1 MEHGAHA
8 LFGGERHGP
17 TIARNSSERRRMNDS
32 ALSPTIGRIVYF
44 QKIATIIFG
53 CSLVIIGACEKPSA
67 PHALASPQPVK
78 QNRAGQPAS
87 GLQFKQRQIAF
98 LNRIRDAD
106 PQKQVIDR
114 AMLNEQNELGLILDR
129 SVEMNR
135 IPDLMRTML
144 TQMAGEFPDQDLTVI
159 AYTPSNPPQK
169 VGTAYLNSRTREM
182 NYVPEY

>member
-1 MEHGAHA
+1 MK
-8 LFGGERHGP
+8 
-17 TIARNSSERRRMNDS
+17 D
-32 ALSPTIGRIVYF
+32 LSLKPMIRSTTRF
-44 QKIATIIFG
+44 SKIATTIFG
-53 CSLVIIGACEKPSA
+53 SSLLLIGACEKPSSRVS
-67 PHALASPQPVK
+67 ASPPPAE
-78 QNRAGQPAS
+78 QNRAGQPTS
-87 GLQFKQRQIAF
+87 GVQFKQRQIEF

-144 TQMAGEFPDQDLTVI
+144 TQMAGEFPGQDLTVI
-159 AYTPSNPPQK
+159 AYTPSNPPRK
-169 VGTAYLNSRTREM
+169 VGTAYLNSRTKEM

>member
-1 MEHGAHA
+1 MGTARFLVVNAPTVAHS
-8 LFGGERHGP
+8 
-17 TIARNSSERRRMNDS
+17 NSERRTMIHFS
-32 ALSPTIGRIVYF
+32 LKPTIGRTTCF
-44 QKIATIIFG
+44 QKIATSILA
-53 CSLVIIGACEKPSA
+53 SSVLLAGACEKPSSQV
-67 PHALASPQPVK
+67 LASPPPAE
-78 QNRAGQPAS
+78 QNRAGQPTS
-87 GLQFKQRQIAF
+87 GLQLKQRQIEF

-144 TQMAGEFPDQDLTVI
+144 TQMAGEFPGQDLTVI
-159 AYTPSNPPQK
+159 AYTPSNPPRK